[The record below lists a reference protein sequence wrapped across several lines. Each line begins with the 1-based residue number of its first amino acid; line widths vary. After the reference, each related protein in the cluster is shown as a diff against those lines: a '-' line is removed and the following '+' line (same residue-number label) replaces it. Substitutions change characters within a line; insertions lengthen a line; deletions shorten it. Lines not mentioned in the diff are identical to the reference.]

1 MTTETDTT
9 YNGYTDRAT
18 YNFAVVIDSD
28 HTTHGLARGF
38 AAEVRANP
46 EYIQM
51 HNGPELRNEAKRV
64 GELLREYLEEAGERA
79 GMYDFERNAA
89 VASIFGAGMDAI
101 DFEDIGRRY
110 IDDLNEAIEYDAKNA
125 DPSQH
130 HEFCTCAAC
139 AAAADLYAFNATHPT
154 D

>member
-1 MTTETDTT
+1 MTTETEKGH
-9 YNGYTDRAT
+9 NGYTDRAT

-28 HTTHGLARGF
+28 RTTHELARGF

-51 HNGPELRNEAKRV
+51 HTGPELRNEAKRV
-64 GELLREYLEEAGERA
+64 GEMLREYLEEAGESA
-79 GMYDFERNAA
+79 GMYEFERNAA
-89 VASIFGAGMDAI
+89 VASIFGAGMGAI

-110 IDDLNEAIEYDAKNA
+110 IDDLNEAIEYDAKKEPA
-125 DPSQH
+125 QH
-130 HEFCTCAAC
+130 HELCACAAC
-139 AAAADLYAFNATHPT
+139 VADDDLYAFNATHPT